1 MFYWNLFLM
10 NLKSNYTYKK
20 NFWLQ
25 IVMMFVNNIFF
36 LIYWVFFFS
45 IFKSDS
51 FQLGDIFYI
60 YSIVYTGFGLS
71 QFFGGNLPN
80 ISDIVTSG
88 KLDYYLLK
96 PKNSLLHLIMSKSST
111 IALGDIFYGV
121 MAFVLVMFRD
131 FSFIKLF
138 LWIILVIIVSVIISS
153 YYIILG
159 SLSFILGNS
168 KSISD
173 IGGSALI
180 MFATYPQIQT
190 SFWIRVTLST
200 FIPSIIISLYPLN
213 VLKYLNITEGLYLLV
228 FALIISILSYALF
241 KYGLTKY
248 ESSNTFNQNL

>member
-1 MFYWNLFLM
+1 
-10 NLKSNYTYKK
+10 
-20 NFWLQ
+20 
-25 IVMMFVNNIFF
+25 MMFVNNIFF
-36 LIYWVFFFS
+36 LIYWLFFFS
-45 IFKSDS
+45 IFKSAS

-71 QFFGGNLPN
+71 QFLCGNLPN

-96 PKNSLLHLIMSKSST
+96 PQNPLLHLIMAKSST
-111 IALGDIFYGV
+111 IALGDILYGV
-121 MAFVLVMFRD
+121 MAFVLVMMKD
-131 FSFIKLF
+131 FSLIKIL
-138 LWIILVIIVSVIISS
+138 LWILLSIVVAVIISS

-159 SLSFILGNS
+159 SFSFILGNS

-190 SFWIRVTLST
+190 SFWIRITLST

-213 VLKYLNITEGLYLLV
+213 VLKFLNLTEGLYLLIFTIV
-228 FALIISILSYALF
+228 IASLSYAFF

-248 ESSNTFNQNL
+248 ESSNTFNQNI